1 MVAHRIAGKKLGRAT
16 DQRRALLR
24 SLVSEVILHER
35 VKTTEA
41 KAVEARR
48 YVERLITHG
57 KKGTLHHRRLAL
69 AQVPNNEV
77 VRKVF
82 DVLALRFSARAGWL
96 YPCYQVRGPKGEM
109 QHRWRSSSWCSATGG
124 GNS

>member
-82 DVLALRFSARAGWL
+82 DVLALRFSARAGGYTRVIKL
-96 YPCYQVRGPKGEM
+96 GARKGDAAQMALIELV
-109 QHRWRSSSWCSATGG
+109 
-124 GNS
+124 